1 MSPRSNIY
9 LWLIATIL
17 VAALTAWAVT
27 QRLPSPPEASIQAPS
42 GLSLHEWMHQHLE
55 ISSAQHVI
63 LDPLESAF
71 ESQRVQLR
79 QQIRQSGEVLAI
91 AIRDSAPDAAI
102 LALGADV
109 PVCLAGRPA
118 RMSGVGE
125 VVEPLSTALPA
136 AWLVLAWAA
145 NLFNFMDGSD
155 GLAGGMAVCGFLV
168 YATAAWL
175 AGSTEFVD
183 NS

>member
-55 ISSAQHVI
+55 ISSTQHAI

-91 AIRDSAPDAAI
+91 AIRDAAPDAAI
-102 LALGADV
+102 LAHQEKLNA
-109 PVCLAGRPA
+109 AQGRLQQATLKHFIEMKQYLNPA
-118 RMSGVGE
+118 QAER
-125 VVEPLSTALPA
+125 LA
-136 AWLVLAWAA
+136 AWTHDSILRQPG
-145 NLFNFMDGSD
+145 N
-155 GLAGGMAVCGFLV
+155 
-168 YATAAWL
+168 
-175 AGSTEFVD
+175 
-183 NS
+183 

>member
-1 MSPRSNIY
+1 MNPRSNIY

-27 QRLPSPPEASIQAPS
+27 QRLPSPPESIQVPS

-55 ISSAQHVI
+55 ISSTQHAI

-91 AIRDSAPDAAI
+91 AIRDAAPDAAI
-102 LALGADV
+102 LAHQEKLNA
-109 PVCLAGRPA
+109 AQGRLQQATLKHFIEMKQYLNPA
-118 RMSGVGE
+118 QAER
-125 VVEPLSTALPA
+125 LA
-136 AWLVLAWAA
+136 AWTHDSILRQPG
-145 NLFNFMDGSD
+145 N
-155 GLAGGMAVCGFLV
+155 
-168 YATAAWL
+168 
-175 AGSTEFVD
+175 
-183 NS
+183 

>member
-27 QRLPSPPEASIQAPS
+27 QRLPSPPEASIQVPS

-55 ISSAQHVI
+55 ISSTQHAI
-63 LDPLESAF
+63 LDPLESVF

-91 AIRDSAPDAAI
+91 AIRDAAPDAAI
-102 LALGADV
+102 LAHQEKLNA
-109 PVCLAGRPA
+109 AQGRLQQATLKHFIEMKQYLNPA
-118 RMSGVGE
+118 QAER
-125 VVEPLSTALPA
+125 LA
-136 AWLVLAWAA
+136 AWTHDSILRQPG
-145 NLFNFMDGSD
+145 N
-155 GLAGGMAVCGFLV
+155 
-168 YATAAWL
+168 
-175 AGSTEFVD
+175 
-183 NS
+183 

>member
-55 ISSAQHVI
+55 ISSTQHAI

-91 AIRDSAPDAAI
+91 AIRDAAPDAAI
-102 LALGADV
+102 LAHQEKLNA
-109 PVCLAGRPA
+109 AQGRLQQATLKHFIEMKQHLNPA
-118 RMSGVGE
+118 QAER
-125 VVEPLSTALPA
+125 LA
-136 AWLVLAWAA
+136 AWTHDSILRQPG
-145 NLFNFMDGSD
+145 N
-155 GLAGGMAVCGFLV
+155 
-168 YATAAWL
+168 
-175 AGSTEFVD
+175 
-183 NS
+183 

>member
-55 ISSAQHVI
+55 ISSTQHVI

-71 ESQRVQLR
+71 DSQRVQLR

-91 AIRDSAPDAAI
+91 AIRDAAPDAAI
-102 LALGADV
+102 LAHQEKLNA
-109 PVCLAGRPA
+109 AQGRLQQATLKHFIEMKQYLNPA
-118 RMSGVGE
+118 QAE
-125 VVEPLSTALPA
+125 KLA
-136 AWLVLAWAA
+136 AWTHDSILRQPG
-145 NLFNFMDGSD
+145 N
-155 GLAGGMAVCGFLV
+155 
-168 YATAAWL
+168 
-175 AGSTEFVD
+175 
-183 NS
+183 

>member
-1 MSPRSNIY
+1 MNPRSNIY

-55 ISSAQHVI
+55 ISSAQHAI

-91 AIRDSAPDAAI
+91 AIRDAAPDPAI
-102 LALGADV
+102 LAHQEKLNA
-109 PVCLAGRPA
+109 AQGRLQQATLKHFIEMKQHLNPA
-118 RMSGVGE
+118 QAE
-125 VVEPLSTALPA
+125 KLA
-136 AWLVLAWAA
+136 AWTHDSILRQPG
-145 NLFNFMDGSD
+145 N
-155 GLAGGMAVCGFLV
+155 
-168 YATAAWL
+168 
-175 AGSTEFVD
+175 
-183 NS
+183 

>member
-91 AIRDSAPDAAI
+91 AIRDAAPDAAI
-102 LALGADV
+102 LAHQEKLNA
-109 PVCLAGRPA
+109 AQGRLQQATLKHFIEMKQHLNPA
-118 RMSGVGE
+118 QAE
-125 VVEPLSTALPA
+125 KLA
-136 AWLVLAWAA
+136 AWTHDSILRQPG
-145 NLFNFMDGSD
+145 N
-155 GLAGGMAVCGFLV
+155 
-168 YATAAWL
+168 
-175 AGSTEFVD
+175 
-183 NS
+183 

>member
-63 LDPLESAF
+63 LDPLESVF

-91 AIRDSAPDAAI
+91 AIRDAAPDAAI
-102 LALGADV
+102 LAHQEKLNA
-109 PVCLAGRPA
+109 AQGRLQQATLKHFIEMKQYLNPA
-118 RMSGVGE
+118 QAE
-125 VVEPLSTALPA
+125 KLA
-136 AWLVLAWAA
+136 AWTHDSILRQPG
-145 NLFNFMDGSD
+145 N
-155 GLAGGMAVCGFLV
+155 
-168 YATAAWL
+168 
-175 AGSTEFVD
+175 
-183 NS
+183 

>member
-1 MSPRSNIY
+1 MNPRSNIY

-27 QRLPSPPEASIQAPS
+27 QRLPSPPESIQVPS

-55 ISSAQHVI
+55 ISSTQHAI

-91 AIRDSAPDAAI
+91 AIRDAAPDAAI
-102 LALGADV
+102 LAHQEKLNA
-109 PVCLAGRPA
+109 AQGRLQQATLKHFIEMKQHLNPA
-118 RMSGVGE
+118 QAER
-125 VVEPLSTALPA
+125 LA
-136 AWLVLAWAA
+136 AWTHDSILRQPG
-145 NLFNFMDGSD
+145 N
-155 GLAGGMAVCGFLV
+155 
-168 YATAAWL
+168 
-175 AGSTEFVD
+175 
-183 NS
+183 

>member
-1 MSPRSNIY
+1 MNPRSNIY

-27 QRLPSPPEASIQAPS
+27 QRLPSPPESIQVPS

-55 ISSAQHVI
+55 ISSTQHAI

-91 AIRDSAPDAAI
+91 AIRDAAPDAAI
-102 LALGADV
+102 LAHQEKLNA
-109 PVCLAGRPA
+109 AQGRLQQATLKHFIEMKQHLNPA
-118 RMSGVGE
+118 QAE
-125 VVEPLSTALPA
+125 KLA
-136 AWLVLAWAA
+136 AWTHDSILRQPG
-145 NLFNFMDGSD
+145 N
-155 GLAGGMAVCGFLV
+155 
-168 YATAAWL
+168 
-175 AGSTEFVD
+175 
-183 NS
+183 

>member
-55 ISSAQHVI
+55 ISSTQHAI

-91 AIRDSAPDAAI
+91 AIRDAAPDAAI
-102 LALGADV
+102 LAHQEKLNA
-109 PVCLAGRPA
+109 AQGRLQQATLKHFIEMKQYLNPA
-118 RMSGVGE
+118 QAE
-125 VVEPLSTALPA
+125 KLA
-136 AWLVLAWAA
+136 AWTHDSILRQPG
-145 NLFNFMDGSD
+145 N
-155 GLAGGMAVCGFLV
+155 
-168 YATAAWL
+168 
-175 AGSTEFVD
+175 
-183 NS
+183 

>member
-27 QRLPSPPEASIQAPS
+27 QRLPSPPEKSVGDASIQAPS

-55 ISSAQHVI
+55 ISSAQHAI
-63 LDPLESAF
+63 LDPLESVF

-91 AIRDSAPDAAI
+91 AIRDAAPDAAI
-102 LALGADV
+102 LAHQEKLNA
-109 PVCLAGRPA
+109 AQGRLQQATLKHFIEMKQHLNPA
-118 RMSGVGE
+118 QAE
-125 VVEPLSTALPA
+125 KLA
-136 AWLVLAWAA
+136 AWTHDSILRQPG
-145 NLFNFMDGSD
+145 N
-155 GLAGGMAVCGFLV
+155 
-168 YATAAWL
+168 
-175 AGSTEFVD
+175 
-183 NS
+183 

>member
-1 MSPRSNIY
+1 MNPRSNIY

-55 ISSAQHVI
+55 ISSAQHAI

-91 AIRDSAPDAAI
+91 AIRDAAPDPAI
-102 LALGADV
+102 LAHQEKLNA
-109 PVCLAGRPA
+109 AQGRLQQATLKHIIEMNQHLNPA
-118 RMSGVGE
+118 QAE
-125 VVEPLSTALPA
+125 KLA
-136 AWLVLAWAA
+136 AWTHDSILRQPG
-145 NLFNFMDGSD
+145 N
-155 GLAGGMAVCGFLV
+155 
-168 YATAAWL
+168 
-175 AGSTEFVD
+175 
-183 NS
+183 

>member
-91 AIRDSAPDAAI
+91 AIRDAAPDAAI
-102 LALGADV
+102 LAHQEKLNA
-109 PVCLAGRPA
+109 AQGRLQQATLKHFIEMKQYLNPA
-118 RMSGVGE
+118 QAER
-125 VVEPLSTALPA
+125 LA
-136 AWLVLAWAA
+136 AWTHDSILRQPG
-145 NLFNFMDGSD
+145 N
-155 GLAGGMAVCGFLV
+155 
-168 YATAAWL
+168 
-175 AGSTEFVD
+175 
-183 NS
+183 

>member
-55 ISSAQHVI
+55 ISSTQHAI

-91 AIRDSAPDAAI
+91 AIRDAAPDAAI
-102 LALGADV
+102 LAHQEKLNA
-109 PVCLAGRPA
+109 AQGRLQQATLKHFIEMKQHLNPA
-118 RMSGVGE
+118 QAE
-125 VVEPLSTALPA
+125 KLA
-136 AWLVLAWAA
+136 AWTHDSILRQPG
-145 NLFNFMDGSD
+145 N
-155 GLAGGMAVCGFLV
+155 
-168 YATAAWL
+168 
-175 AGSTEFVD
+175 
-183 NS
+183 

>member
-91 AIRDSAPDAAI
+91 AIRDAAPDAAI
-102 LALGADV
+102 LAHQEKLNA
-109 PVCLAGRPA
+109 AQGRLQQATLKHFIEMKQYLNPA
-118 RMSGVGE
+118 QAE
-125 VVEPLSTALPA
+125 KLA
-136 AWLVLAWAA
+136 AWTHDSILRQPG
-145 NLFNFMDGSD
+145 N
-155 GLAGGMAVCGFLV
+155 
-168 YATAAWL
+168 
-175 AGSTEFVD
+175 
-183 NS
+183 

>member
-1 MSPRSNIY
+1 MNPRSNIY

-27 QRLPSPPEASIQAPS
+27 QRLPSPPESIQVPS

-91 AIRDSAPDAAI
+91 AIRDAAPDAAI
-102 LALGADV
+102 LAHQEKLNA
-109 PVCLAGRPA
+109 AQGRLQQATLKHFIEMKQHLNPA
-118 RMSGVGE
+118 QAE
-125 VVEPLSTALPA
+125 KLA
-136 AWLVLAWAA
+136 AWTHDSILRQPG
-145 NLFNFMDGSD
+145 N
-155 GLAGGMAVCGFLV
+155 
-168 YATAAWL
+168 
-175 AGSTEFVD
+175 
-183 NS
+183 

>member
-63 LDPLESAF
+63 LDPLESVF

-91 AIRDSAPDAAI
+91 AIRDAAPDAAI
-102 LALGADV
+102 LAHQEKLNA
-109 PVCLAGRPA
+109 AQGRLQQATLKHFIEMKQYLNPA
-118 RMSGVGE
+118 QAER
-125 VVEPLSTALPA
+125 LA
-136 AWLVLAWAA
+136 AWTHDSILRQPG
-145 NLFNFMDGSD
+145 N
-155 GLAGGMAVCGFLV
+155 
-168 YATAAWL
+168 
-175 AGSTEFVD
+175 
-183 NS
+183 